1 MQPGTPN
8 QLKNS
13 NINRLRKIIYQKKQ
27 MTKPALA
34 EQSGL
39 SIMTVNN
46 LMRELLSNEEVIET
60 KSSVSTGG
68 RKASIFEFN
77 AMHRL
82 ILTLCLLEKNK
93 TFAFLFSVHDL
104 NGNILIQEEIEGDK
118 FDKQIAKEQI
128 KRFLVKYPAIGCLVI
143 GLPGVEHNGVVQVM
157 DFSLMKGERL
167 KSYFEDAFGFEVIL
181 ENDVNAVAYGY
192 SRAAETNYHNAVV
205 GLYYPETFPPG
216 AGVVLNDRIV
226 KGRNGVAGE
235 IAHLPSDPDWA
246 TFTFTEM
253 ATIGNLLNN
262 VQTYMSLYD
271 PDCFVIYRNYWGDE
285 EQLKVLIEGRIK
297 TEFPFIDLP
306 EIILSKAFDHD
317 YVFGLFS
324 LGIKQLNRE
333 LEHFG

>member
-46 LMRELLSNEEVIET
+46 LMRELLSNQEVIET

-68 RKASIFEFN
+68 RRASIFEFN

-104 NGNILIQEEIEGDK
+104 NGNILVQEEISGDS
-118 FDKQIAKEQI
+118 FDKTLAKDQIEG
-128 KRFLVKYPAIGCLVI
+128 FLVKYPAIGCLVI
-143 GLPGVEHNGVVQVM
+143 GLPGVEHDGIVQVM

-167 KSYFEDAFGFEVIL
+167 KSYFEEAFGFEVIL

-192 SRAAETNYHNAVV
+192 SQAVETTYRNAVV

-246 TFTFTEM
+246 TFSFTES

-262 VQTYMSLYD
+262 IQTYMSLYD
-271 PDCFVIYRNYWGDE
+271 PDCFIIYRNRWLDE

-306 EIILSKAFDHD
+306 AIILSKEFHHD

-324 LGIKQLNRE
+324 LGIKQLNKE
-333 LEHFG
+333 LEHFD

>member
-13 NINRLRKIIYQKKQ
+13 NINRLRRIIYQKKQ
-27 MTKPALA
+27 ITKPALA

-46 LMRELLSNEEVIET
+46 LMRELLSSEEVLET

-68 RKASIFEFN
+68 RRASVFEFN

-104 NGNILIQEEIEGDK
+104 NGNILLQEEIEGDT
-118 FDKQIAKEQI
+118 FDKMIAKQQI
-128 KRFLVKYPAIGCLVI
+128 ERFLEKYPAIGCLVI

-157 DFSLMKGERL
+157 DFSLLKGERL
-167 KSYFEDAFGFEVIL
+167 KSYFEEAFGFEVIL

-192 SRAAETNYHNAVV
+192 SQAVEQDYSNAVV

-216 AGVVLNDRIV
+216 AGVVFNDRIV

-235 IAHLPSDPDWA
+235 IAHLPSDPDWSV
-246 TFTFTEM
+246 FSFTEA
-253 ATIGNLLNN
+253 ATIANLLNN
-262 VQTYMSLYD
+262 IQTYMCLYD
-271 PDCFVIYRNYWGDE
+271 PDCFVIYRNYWSDE
-285 EQLKVLIEGRIK
+285 QRLKVLIEGRIK
-297 TEFPFIDLP
+297 TEFPFVDVPDIN
-306 EIILSKAFDHD
+306 LSKEFDHD

-324 LGIKQLNRE
+324 LGIKQLNME
-333 LEHFG
+333 LEHFN

>member
-27 MTKPALA
+27 VTKPALA

-46 LMRELLSNEEVIET
+46 LMRELLSNEEVTET

-68 RKASIFEFN
+68 RRASVFEFN

-104 NGNILIQEEIEGDK
+104 NGNILVQEELAGDH
-118 FDKQIAKEQI
+118 FDKVVAKKQIEQ
-128 KRFLVKYPAIGCLVI
+128 FLVSYPAIGCLVI

-167 KSYFEDAFGFEVIL
+167 KSYFEDAFHFEVIL

-192 SRAAETNYHNAVV
+192 SQSAETNYSNAVV

-235 IAHLPSDPDWA
+235 IAHLPSDPDWT
-246 TFTFTEM
+246 TFSFTET

-262 VQTYMSLYD
+262 IQTYMSLYD
-271 PDCFVIYRNYWGDE
+271 PDCFVIYRNYWSDDQ
-285 EQLKVLIEGRIK
+285 QLKILVEGRIK
-297 TEFPFIDLP
+297 MEFPFVELP
-306 EIILSKAFDHD
+306 EIILSKDFDQD

-324 LGIKQLNRE
+324 LGIKQLNME
-333 LEHFG
+333 LEHFN